1 MTLRYTVSFSLL
13 MFNQVDLLKNKFGFD
28 EAFNYKEEPDLNAAL
43 GRSVYVNVIALSQL
57 TDILHFFQVIFCHP
71 MEIIVLPNF
80 TSMKWPSKTI
90 YHKIV
95 VESILFGEGRE
106 WSDKHRIS
114 CGNIISSIDGNWPPT
129 VTDTSLKALTYILK
143 MLGARCLTPCF
154 QT

>member
-1 MTLRYTVSFSLL
+1 

-95 VESILFGEGRE
+95 VESILFGEGRGGG
-106 WSDKHRIS
+106 RNGVI
-114 CGNIISSIDGNWPPT
+114 NIALAVAILFQALM
-129 VTDTSLKALTYILK
+129 VTGLQLLQIL
-143 MLGARCLTPCF
+143 P
-154 QT
+154 

>member
-1 MTLRYTVSFSLL
+1 

-90 YHKIV
+90 YHKNV
-95 VESILFGEGRE
+95 VESILFGEGRGGGRNE
-106 WSDKHRIS
+106 VI
-114 CGNIISSIDGNWPPT
+114 NIALAVAILFQALM
-129 VTDTSLKALTYILK
+129 VTGLQLLQIL
-143 MLGARCLTPCF
+143 P
-154 QT
+154 